1 MTVSL
6 ANRDNFNC
14 TKDKM
19 KVSDK
24 AVTQF
29 QNRWIQLENLFNLIN
44 SKTFSENPSSH
55 HFFSI
60 IKTFKTKKVKFN
72 REMKSKF
79 LIILA
84 FHKNKDFSNFE

>member
-14 TKDKM
+14 IKDKM
-19 KVSDK
+19 KVSGK

-29 QNRWIQLENLFNLIN
+29 QNRWIQLENQFNLIN
-44 SKTFSENPSSH
+44 SKTFSENPSSLH
-55 HFFSI
+55 SFSI
-60 IKTFKTKKVKFN
+60 TKTFKTKKVKFN
-72 REMKSKF
+72 REMNSKY